1 MKTSHRMDIEQE
13 STKTSIENWQDNLN
27 LKADDT
33 ADTELTRK
41 PQDVAGMLTGN
52 SGTKQSGSK
61 RGKNATEDVNDR
73 FMSRARFTTEV
84 ESRHIGW
91 VMAACA
97 AMIVK
102 WFHRRPFVDQWNA
115 GIISGG
121 GVPPLSHPS
130 AILSP
135 LLAARIAA
143 HATNKYSNSVP
154 IACQAMVIN
163 GRGRVR
169 INICS

>member
-1 MKTSHRMDIEQE
+1 
-13 STKTSIENWQDNLN
+13 
-27 LKADDT
+27 
-33 ADTELTRK
+33 
-41 PQDVAGMLTGN
+41 MLTGN

-121 GVPPLSHPS
+121 GVPPLSHPPPPPPVRHFVP
-130 AILSP
+130 SP
-135 LLAARIAA
+135 RGPDCGPCHQQIFKFCSNRVSGDGNQWKRPCPDKHLLVTRTTPAG
-143 HATNKYSNSVP
+143 NKSEMKVKVTAFLIS
-154 IACQAMVIN
+154 I
-163 GRGRVR
+163 
-169 INICS
+169 